1 MFEKY
6 HLRCLLP
13 AGATLSDDGGPH
25 SERRALSLLE
35 VVVATLIVGVMAV
48 VALNALGAVTR
59 SSVSF
64 GNRAIALGLA
74 EDLMAEILQ
83 ADYSE
88 PDDTPAFGREGS
100 ETASPRSQFDDVDD
114 FHNWN
119 RLPPQDR
126 NGATLADRADWRRR
140 VTVEQVSANNPTQVV
155 ANSTDTGVKRIHV
168 FVEYQDEVLIE
179 LVALR
184 ADTDQ

>member
-1 MFEKY
+1 MSSNSYKW
-6 HLRCLLP
+6 P
-13 AGATLSDDGGPH
+13 
-25 SERRALSLLE
+25 SEFAASFRSSGMQAARRALSLLE

-59 SSVSF
+59 SSESF

-74 EDLMAEILQ
+74 EDIMAETMQ
-83 ADYSE
+83 VAYAE

-100 ETASPRSQFDDVDD
+100 ETATPRAQFDDVDD

-119 RLPPQDR
+119 SQPPQDR
-126 NGATLADRADWRRR
+126 NGTTLTDRDDWRRR
-140 VTVEQVSANNPTQVV
+140 VTVEQVAPADPTQVV

-168 FVEYQDEVLIE
+168 FIEYRGKVLIE

-184 ADTDQ
+184 ADTEQ